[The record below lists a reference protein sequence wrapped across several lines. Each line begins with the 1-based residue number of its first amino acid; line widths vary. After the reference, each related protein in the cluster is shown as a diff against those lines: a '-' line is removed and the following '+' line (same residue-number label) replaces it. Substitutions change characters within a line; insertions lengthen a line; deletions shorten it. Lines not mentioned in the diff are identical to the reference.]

1 MPDWTDW
8 LQRFLG
14 ARLEDCCKCAIE
26 RLADVHNCTIEAL
39 ARLPD
44 WPIARLARLDL
55 VPDWAI
61 AHFARLTRLLALDRL
76 SDCAE
81 KTRKVSRPKGKQS
94 WGQAGVKIA
103 RLEQN

>member
-1 MPDWTDW
+1 MLDWTDW
-8 LQRFLG
+8 LQKFLG
-14 ARLEDCCKCAIE
+14 ARLKDCCKSAIE
-26 RLADVHNCTIEAL
+26 RLADIRHCTVEAL

-61 AHFARLTRLLALDRL
+61 GQLARLTRLLARDRL

-81 KTRKVSRPKGKQS
+81 EARKASLPEGKESR
-94 WGQAGVKIA
+94 GQPDAKIA

>member
-1 MPDWTDW
+1 MLDWTDW
-8 LQRFLG
+8 LQKFLG
-14 ARLEDCCKCAIE
+14 ARLKDCCKSAIE
-26 RLADVHNCTIEAL
+26 RLPDMHDCTIGAL

-55 VPDWAI
+55 APDWAI
-61 AHFARLTRLLALDRL
+61 GQLARSTRLLARDRL

-81 KTRKVSRPKGKQS
+81 EARKASLPKGKES
-94 WGQAGVKIA
+94 RGQPGAKIA

>member
-8 LQRFLG
+8 LQKFLG
-14 ARLEDCCKCAIE
+14 ARLEDCNKWAIE
-26 RLADVHNCTIEAL
+26 RLADVHDCMIGAL

-44 WPIARLARLDL
+44 WPVARLARLDL

-61 AHFARLTRLLALDRL
+61 AHLARLTRLLALDRL

-81 KTRKVSRPKGKQS
+81 ETRKVSPPKGKQS
-94 WGQAGVKIA
+94 WGQAGV
-103 RLEQN
+103 